1 MNKETKKDN
10 IIQPDFGTNQPNV
23 SEITEEEI
31 MTQAY
36 MDNMCLAVGRS
47 TLEWTMLA
55 TKEEYLQHMAE
66 LYDYFNKEKE
76 ENNSKI
82 EVTKPK
88 IILPN

>member
-1 MNKETKKDN
+1 MSKKTEKNN
-10 IIQPDFGTNQPNV
+10 IVQPDFGTTQPNV
-23 SEITEEEI
+23 SETTEEEM